1 MYNVLVYYRIASLES
16 VKMERFILGTLGEDL
31 FVVQHDNLRKVHELI
46 QNKPW
51 ADDILEQIQTLI
63 DKESSVPIR
72 RMMSMS
78 MSSVINKLE
87 NNK

>member
-1 MYNVLVYYRIASLES
+1 MTN
-16 VKMERFILGTLGEDL
+16 
-31 FVVQHDNLRKVHELI
+31 DNLRKVHELI

-51 ADDILEQIQTLI
+51 VDDILEQIQALI
-63 DKESSVPIR
+63 DKESSVPIK

-87 NNK
+87 NQKVKHK

>member
-1 MYNVLVYYRIASLES
+1 MTN
-16 VKMERFILGTLGEDL
+16 
-31 FVVQHDNLRKVHELI
+31 DNLRKVHELI

-51 ADDILEQIQTLI
+51 GDDILEQIQALI
-63 DKESSVPIR
+63 DKESSVPIK

-87 NNK
+87 NQKVKQK

>member
-1 MYNVLVYYRIASLES
+1 MTN
-16 VKMERFILGTLGEDL
+16 
-31 FVVQHDNLRKVHELI
+31 DNLRKVHELI

-51 ADDILEQIQTLI
+51 ADDILEQIQALI
-63 DKESSVPIR
+63 DKESSVPIK

-87 NNK
+87 NQRVKHK

>member
-1 MYNVLVYYRIASLES
+1 M
-16 VKMERFILGTLGEDL
+16 
-31 FVVQHDNLRKVHELI
+31 I

-51 ADDILEQIQTLI
+51 ADDILEQIQALI
-63 DKESSVPIR
+63 DKESSVPIK

-87 NNK
+87 NQKVKHK

>member
-1 MYNVLVYYRIASLES
+1 MTN
-16 VKMERFILGTLGEDL
+16 
-31 FVVQHDNLRKVHELI
+31 DNLRKVHELI

-51 ADDILEQIQTLI
+51 GDDILEQIQALI
-63 DKESSVPIR
+63 DKESSVPIK

-87 NNK
+87 NQKVKHK